1 MKSRHVYAL
10 KDRPQLDRALAAAR
24 ACGVDEHDLSI
35 VARHDIEMAV
45 DPDMPEHDEHGR
57 LNGLLAG
64 LSAVTVPTLGVSIAG
79 AGLINY
85 LGDNFSN
92 WVPGLTGGDDDDDV
106 RAQFDA
112 RIERGEILL
121 VIDAAPEMHNAVHA
135 MLVAEH
141 AEPLK
146 FGDDD
151 TGAEA

>member
-10 KDRPQLDRALAAAR
+10 ADRPHLDRALAAVR
-24 ACGVDEHDLSI
+24 TCGVHDDDLSI

-45 DPDMPEHDEHGR
+45 EPDAEHDEHGR

-64 LSAVTVPTLGVSIAG
+64 LSAITVPTLGVSIAG

-92 WVPGLTGGDDDDDV
+92 WVPGLTGGDEDDDV
-106 RAQFDA
+106 RGQFHG

-121 VIDAAPEMHNAVHA
+121 VVDAAPEMHNAVNA
-135 MLVAEH
+135 MLVAER

-146 FGDDD
+146 FGDDEA
-151 TGAEA
+151 GADE